1 MIVQT
6 VLVKLGNWCVPA
18 ADRKPGIG
26 IYEWQGVVFNSRTVP
41 FIQLPIMIAILS
53 YSSVSELKL
62 IPLDTTRFYCTNK
75 NKNNTQLK
83 SNRERRKVTQHSRN
97 TCPENRHSGP
107 PGSQGPSPNTRGW
120 PSELCERWFLP
131 ETPHTI
137 VLTLLLQRSHD
148 LRKPPKQTVYPHTL
162 YNI

>member
-1 MIVQT
+1 MIVWT
-6 VLVKLGNWCVPA
+6 VLVKLGNLCVPV
-18 ADRKPGIG
+18 ADRKSGVRT
-26 IYEWQGVVFNSRTVP
+26 YEWQGVVFNSFTVLC
-41 FIQLPIMIAILS
+41 IRIAILS

-75 NKNNTQLK
+75 NKTNTQLK

-97 TCPENRHSGP
+97 TCPENHHSGP

-131 ETPHTI
+131 ETPHTT

-148 LRKPPKQTVYPHTL
+148 LHKPPKETVYPHTL
-162 YNI
+162 NNI